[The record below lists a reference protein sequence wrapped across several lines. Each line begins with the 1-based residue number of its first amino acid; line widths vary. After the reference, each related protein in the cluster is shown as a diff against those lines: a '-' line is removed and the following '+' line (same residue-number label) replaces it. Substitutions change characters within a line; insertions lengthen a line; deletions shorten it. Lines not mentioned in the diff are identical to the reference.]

1 MLIPFLI
8 VGLIYKISH
17 LEDWS
22 HYEIICLVLFQ
33 LIVVAIGASLFLGN
47 FAAAF
52 GIFIVF
58 AVVLAII
65 AAFIRGL

>member
-1 MLIPFLI
+1 
-8 VGLIYKISH
+8 
-17 LEDWS
+17 
-22 HYEIICLVLFQ
+22 VLFQ